1 MAAIPKR
8 KRNESS
14 ECQRCVL
21 HNLAACPA
29 RDPASQ
35 DASAAWIDSIGL
47 QPDSVLFNLGE
58 RANAVYCLRSGV
70 MKLVRYDLG
79 GNQRIVR
86 ILTAGDLAALESA
99 FEHAQQ
105 HTAVAVTQV
114 QLCRIPAPQFRQWTD
129 TNDEIRRRLLAQ
141 SRSALRK
148 ADYWLSELVGN
159 TIPARVRLARLLLQ
173 LRVGDSDEIHRL
185 RLVDYG
191 GILGIAPET
200 ACRILNELM
209 DDGVLTKA
217 GRTRDGRLFRGD
229 IEALMQLASEETAAA

>member
-1 MAAIPKR
+1 MAATPKH
-8 KRNESS
+8 EHDASP
-14 ECQRCVL
+14 ECRRCVL
-21 HNLAACPA
+21 RDFAACPA

-35 DASAAWIDSIGL
+35 DFSAAWIDRIDL
-47 QPDSVLFNLGE
+47 QPDSVLFNFGE
-58 RANAVYCLRSGV
+58 RAKAVYCLRSGV

-99 FEHAQQ
+99 FEHEQQ
-105 HTAVAVTQV
+105 HTAIAITQA
-114 QLCRIPAPQFRQWTD
+114 QLCRIPAPQFRQWAD
-129 TNDEIRRRLLAQ
+129 SNDEIRRRLLEQ
-141 SRSALRK
+141 SRVALRK

-159 TIPARVRLARLLLQ
+159 MIPARVRLARLLLQ
-173 LRVGDSDEIHRL
+173 LRAGTSDEIHRL

-209 DDGVLTKA
+209 EDGVLTKA
-217 GRTRDGRLFRGD
+217 GRTRDGRLFRAD
-229 IEALMQLASEETAAA
+229 IDALMQLASEETIAA